1 MSGRRK
7 ISCRVALCLS
17 LSLLYGLIAGC
28 ASQVTSINTR
38 PDVTVKVLLAA
49 PDTDPKGI
57 FLVYP
62 GGLGFLVGGDG
73 RLADRFPRLTHLYTE
88 QGFVV
93 GVVDTPSDQPGGS
106 GNSFRLSKEHAED
119 ARKIIDFVSQKWP
132 KPIFLLGHSSGGA
145 SVTYIAATLK
155 DRRIA
160 GIVITSSPAMSAL
173 KVPLE
178 QVTSPVLRVHHR
190 DDICVGFQPALR
202 QGSQFLRSSKVHFI
216 EVSGGDR
223 SREWGCGP
231 NDQRMSYAHYFYG
244 KEREVV
250 KAITDWAMEKPVPNR
265 IGP

>member
-1 MSGRRK
+1 MFGRRK
-7 ISCRVALCLS
+7 IAYTVELS
-17 LSLLYGLIAGC
+17 LSALLLYGLIAGC
-28 ASQVTSINTR
+28 ASQVTSIDTR
-38 PDVTVKVLLAA
+38 PGVTVRILLAA

-57 FLVYP
+57 LLVYP
-62 GGLGFLVGGDG
+62 GGPGFLVGGDG
-73 RLADRFPRLTHLYTE
+73 RIADRFPRLTHLYTE

-93 GVVDTPSDQPGGS
+93 GVIDSPSDHPEGS
-106 GNSFRLSKEHAED
+106 ALGFRLSKEHAED
-119 ARKIIDFVSQKWP
+119 ARKIVDFVGQKWP

-145 SVTYIAATLK
+145 SVTHIGATLK

-160 GIVITSSPAMSAL
+160 GIVITSSPAMSAS
-173 KVPLE
+173 KVPVD

-190 DDICVGFQPALR
+190 DDICVSFQAALK
-202 QGSQFLRSSKVHFI
+202 QDAQFFRSSKVHFI

-250 KAITDWAMEKPVPNR
+250 KAITDWAMGNPVPNQ